1 MPAPLRKTGIAL
13 GWSDSGQIV
22 IHTLSPKGLAD
33 RHVRAVGMLGSD
45 ESLDHQLSADG
56 LHIKLPPKPAGEN
69 AYVFRIGLDGQAQ
82 SDPK

>member
-1 MPAPLRKTGIAL
+1 
-13 GWSDSGQIV
+13 
-22 IHTLSPKGLAD
+22 
-33 RHVRAVGMLGSD
+33 MLGSD

-69 AYVFRIGLDGQAQ
+69 AYVFRIGLDGPAQ